1 MQYQIMV
8 DGKRVK
14 TEIPIRKYSLEAD
27 NTARE
32 QIIRHY
38 LDELGAKDVVIE
50 TAADELV
57 KYAYDHG
64 YKSIVIT
71 DRGSVQAFPESYRE
85 WSRLWKQYQ
94 KECRDTGKEAVLKDF
109 LKIIYGYEGKL
120 LTEEGKVF
128 PVLIYVKN
136 ETGLRNLYKI
146 VTASYLEY
154 CDNKTAMIPRALLEQ
169 YRDGLLISKVNETIE
184 IPDFIFDDCSNLDDQ
199 IEYVR
204 PLRDGKYWPVYP
216 DADKELREICE
227 RRVKELFGDEPDS
240 EVRERMEQEL
250 NAVCQ
255 NGYAGIYMLWRLIV
269 KKSMDEGYPTGI
281 RGAVGSSLVAYLC
294 GITEIN
300 PLSYESGGYNIPPE
314 VFMGLKLD
322 KEPDIDINFS
332 PLIQETVQ
340 NYIKDLP
347 GVGETCYGGTIST
360 KNGKRVNGIHPGGI
374 IVCPEGEE
382 LVTFTP
388 LSHPDLGEKIT
399 THFSYHD
406 IRNNLLKLDILGHD
420 KYELLHFLQENSGM
434 RIEEIPLDDKRTL
447 DMICDSSISVI
458 RDLPEFGSEL
468 VRRMIAETKAD
479 SFADLIKINAMSHGT
494 EVWYGN
500 QEEAVRTGEI
510 KLTDCIASRDD
521 IMLYLID
528 RNIDKNTAYQIMEY
542 VRKGRGLNS
551 EHTKIMKEAGIPD
564 WYIKACMKIKYLFPK
579 AHAVSYTMMAVRLAY
594 YMLYYPELYSEGLSA
609 VN

>member
-14 TEIPIRKYSLEAD
+14 VEIPIRKYSLEAD

-38 LDELGAKDVVIE
+38 LDEVGAKDVVIE

-57 KYAYDHG
+57 RYAYDHG

-71 DRGSVQAFPESYRE
+71 DCRSVQAFSESYRE

-109 LKIIYGYEGKL
+109 LKIIYGFEGNL
-120 LTEEGKVF
+120 LTQDGKVF

-154 CDNKTAMIPRALLEQ
+154 CNNKTPMIPRALLEQ
-169 YRDGLLISKVNETIE
+169 YRDGLLISELKETKE

-199 IEYVR
+199 IGYVR
-204 PLRDGKYWPVYP
+204 PLREGKYWPEYP

-227 RRVKELFGDEPDS
+227 RRVKELFGDKPNS

-250 NAVCQ
+250 NAICQ

-269 KKSMDEGYPTGI
+269 KKSLDEGYPVGI
-281 RGAVGSSLVAYLC
+281 RGAVGSSFVAYLC

-300 PLSYESGGYNIPPE
+300 PLSYESGGYNIPLE
-314 VFMGLKLD
+314 VFMGLNLD

-332 PLIQETVQ
+332 PVIQETVQ

-347 GVGETCYGGTIST
+347 GVGETCYGGTISI
-360 KNGKRVNGIHPGGI
+360 KNGKKINGIHPGGI

-382 LVTFTP
+382 LVSFTP
-388 LSHPDLGEKIT
+388 LNHPHFGNKIT

-406 IRNNLLKLDILGHD
+406 ISNSLLKLDILGHD
-420 KYELLHFLQENSGM
+420 KYELLHFLQENTGM
-434 RIEEIPLDDKRTL
+434 RIEDISLDDKKAL
-447 DMICDSSISVI
+447 DLIRDGSIPLI

-468 VRRMIAETKAD
+468 VRKMIAETKPET
-479 SFADLIKINAMSHGT
+479 FTDLIKIDAMSHGT

-500 QEEAVRTGEI
+500 QEEAVRNGEI
-510 KLTDCIASRDD
+510 KLSDCIASRDD
-521 IMLYLID
+521 IMLYLMG

-551 EHTKIMKEAGIPD
+551 EHRKIMKEAGIPE
-564 WYIKACMKIKYLFPK
+564 WYIKACKKIKYLFPK

-594 YMLYYPELYSEGLSA
+594 YMIRYPEVYSEGLSA
-609 VN
+609 VG